1 MKKKYDF
8 LNIEKGRYKI
18 WLEKN
23 YFETEKKNNKP
34 NFTIVIP
41 PPNITGKLH
50 LGHAWNNVLQDILIR
65 RKKMLGFNVL
75 FLPGMDHAGIAT
87 QSKIKQKLKQEG
99 FLEKDL
105 TKEIFLKYANL
116 WKKKYAENIR
126 SQWARLGLSLDY
138 KNEKFTLDKEL
149 CKVVEKVF
157 IKLYKENFI
166 YRDYKIINWDSV
178 LQTTLSN
185 VEVSYKEI
193 DGKLFYLKYFISKN
207 KNEIKEKIEN
217 NFFLEVATTR
227 PETIFADQALMINPS
242 DKRYKDL
249 VGKKFFI
256 PNTKIEIP
264 LISDESV
271 DINFGTGVVK
281 VTPAHDE
288 NDFKVGKKNNLK
300 NISCINKNGTM
311 NDNAL
316 EYRNLKILDCRKK
329 LIEELNLKN
338 FVAKI
343 EDYKH
348 SVGISTISGSMI
360 EPRLS
365 LQWFLKTKQLSLFCL
380 KQHKINFFPKRFLN
394 IFNNWLKNFEDWCI
408 SRQLWWGHPIPAW
421 YKNNEI
427 KIQSEDPGNGFV
439 KEKDVLDTWFSSSL
453 WPLSVLGWNNDNN
466 EFSLFENRFPLD
478 VLVTGYD
485 ILTFWVSK
493 MVLQSMYLTN
503 QIPFKDVCLHG
514 LVRDIKGKKMSKSK
528 GNGIDPI
535 QIINKYGTDS
545 LRWFLSTNSSVGSD
559 LYFDEKKIKN
569 SWNFINKIWNI
580 SFLIKNN
587 IFTNKTNFK
596 KESLL
601 LPEKAL
607 LTKLCQLI
615 KKHNFLYDVYEFNTI
630 GHELYH
636 FIWEEFS
643 NWVLEFLKFS
653 LKEDKKNSNLNTH
666 KFLLYILKSI
676 LKLLHPFIPFVTDFI
691 YENLTNKESILHS
704 QWPKLDYNDQE
715 SLKEFNCL
723 KKIIIQMR
731 NFRQNYQLSSKE
743 LLKLYIQ
750 APKLQIQKL
759 EILIIPLKKFLKASE
774 IELIENIKDN
784 NQYFCLFSEENFSLF
799 MEKKIFLNLNKGKME
814 NNFLE
819 RKKNILFEIKRSENI
834 LNNKM
839 FLTKANSKKIQE
851 EREKYQKYLDQ
862 YNKLV
867 KNNIVDVDEE

>member
-1 MKKKYDF
+1 MKNKYDF

-18 WLEKN
+18 WLERN
-23 YFETEKKNNKP
+23 YFETEKNINKP

-50 LGHAWNNVLQDILIR
+50 LGHAWNNILQDILIR

-87 QSKIKQKLKQEG
+87 QRKIKQKLKKEG
-99 FLEKDL
+99 FSENNL

-126 SQWARLGLSLDY
+126 FQWSSLGLSLDY

-149 CKVVEKVF
+149 CEVVEKVF
-157 IKLYKENFI
+157 IKLYKDNFI
-166 YRDYKIINWDSV
+166 YRDYKIINWDSE

-193 DGKLFYLKYFISKN
+193 NGKLFYLKYFISQ
-207 KNEIKEKIEN
+207 NEIKETIDK

-227 PETIFADQALMINPS
+227 PETIFADQALMINPL
-242 DKRYKDL
+242 DKRYQNL

-264 LISDESV
+264 LIIDNSV

-300 NISCINKNGTM
+300 NVSCINKNGTM

-316 EYRNLKILDCRKK
+316 QYKNLKILECREK
-329 LIEELNLKN
+329 LIEELNFKN
-338 FVAKI
+338 FVTKI

-348 SVGISTISGSMI
+348 SVGFSTISGSMI

-365 LQWFLKTKQLSLFCL
+365 FQWFLKTKKLALFCL
-380 KQHKINFFPKRFLN
+380 KKHKINFFPKRFLN
-394 IFNNWLKNFEDWCI
+394 IFNNWLSNFEDWCI

-427 KIQSEDPGNGFV
+427 KIQSEDPGNGFI
-439 KEKDVLDTWFSSSL
+439 KELDVLDTWFSSSL
-453 WPLSVLGWNNDNN
+453 WPLSVLGWNNDVN
-466 EFSLFENRFPLD
+466 EFSLFKNRFPLD

-493 MVLQSMYLTN
+493 MVLQSMYLTK

-514 LVRDIKGKKMSKSK
+514 LVRDIKGQKMSKSK

-535 QIINKYGTDS
+535 HIINKYGTDS
-545 LRWFLSTNSSVGSD
+545 LRWFLSTNSSMGSD
-559 LYFDEKKIKN
+559 LYFDENKVKN

-580 SFLIKNN
+580 SVLIKNN
-587 IFTNKTNFK
+587 ILTNKTDFK
-596 KESLL
+596 KEFLL

-607 LTKLCQLI
+607 LTQLFQLI
-615 KKHNFLYDVYEFNTI
+615 KKHNLLYEYYEFNTI
-630 GHELYH
+630 GTELYH
-636 FIWEEFS
+636 FIWEDFS

-653 LKEDKKNSNLNTH
+653 LKEKQNNNINTH
-666 KFLLYILKSI
+666 KFLLYVLENI

-691 YENLTNKESILHS
+691 YESLTQKSILHS
-704 QWPKLDYNDQE
+704 QWPKIDYNDQE

-731 NFRQNYQLSSKE
+731 HFRQSYNLSSKQIF
-743 LLKLYIQ
+743 KLYIE
-750 APKLQIQKL
+750 APKLQINKL
-759 EILIIPLKKFLKASE
+759 EILINSLKKFLKASE
-774 IELIENIKDN
+774 IELVENIKDN
-784 NQYFCLFSEENFSLF
+784 NKYFCLFTEDYFSLF
-799 MEKKIFLNLNKGKME
+799 IEKQIFLNLNKGQMK

-819 RKKNILFEIKRSENI
+819 RKKNILFEVKRSENI

-839 FLTKANSKKIQE
+839 FLKKASSEKIQE
-851 EREKYQKYLDQ
+851 EKEKYRKYLEQ
-862 YNKLV
+862 YNNLV
-867 KNNIVDVDEE
+867 KNITNVDEE